1 MILRTT
7 CLLLLLASASAAHGY
22 CVHNQLRD
30 RSVYV
35 EQIGQKEKLREDRI
49 FLRTLKPGE
58 RQCCQNLDC
67 NPGGRP
73 ESVVELI
80 LVIPGE
86 PEYSCGHVEGSNVV
100 KVTGD
105 GSIRVM
111 HNPRHP
117 KSSVKYITR
126 IRSGQKDMTGP
137 SGLSCLETRKGK
149 S

>member
-1 MILRTT
+1 MKLR
-7 CLLLLLASASAAHGY
+7 LLLACAALAVPAASHGY

-30 RSVYV
+30 RDIYV
-35 EQIGQKEKLREDRI
+35 EQLGQKDKLREDRI
-49 FLRTLKPGE
+49 FRKTLKPNE
-58 RQCCQNLDC
+58 RHCCQNLDC

-86 PEYSCGHVEGSNVV
+86 PEYQCGHVEGSNVV

-105 GSIRVM
+105 GNIRVM

-126 IRSGQKDMTGP
+126 IRSGQKDLTGP
-137 SGLSCLETRKGK
+137 SGLSCLESKKGK